1 MIERELKPLFESF
14 PMRSLHKAFLLCA
27 SLALTGH
34 TLAQTHTLRSGWN
47 LVGNDSGA
55 DVNSVN
61 VFGDA
66 STPNAISPQITS
78 IWSWDSLN
86 LRWNFFA
93 PSMTGS
99 ELSTYAGSKGYS
111 VMSSIPK
118 GAGFWVNAKQAVTL
132 PLIVKKPTLEGAYEG
147 TLAGWS
153 PSNSFSLL
161 VLENGDFW
169 SMYGTT
175 SSKGLAVAGF
185 VQGSGTVNTNS
196 KSYTSTNSK
205 DFGYLPGA
213 PSSLSAIYNL
223 DAKTITGAVTSNA
236 GSLQINA
243 GPLTNSLYQYDTP
256 ASLTAVAG
264 TWVAK
269 TFNGDTMIF
278 VFSSIGTFST
288 TSTAGCRVSGTLVP
302 RPSGKNVFNL
312 DVTFGPAPCYLPN
325 TKATGIAISYPL
337 PGGGSQFVAGVI
349 DDTRT
354 YGAAIVGTR

>member
-1 MIERELKPLFESF
+1 M
-14 PMRSLHKAFLLCA
+14 
-27 SLALTGH
+27 
-34 TLAQTHTLRSGWN
+34 AQTHTLRSGWN

-55 DVNSVN
+55 DINSVK

-66 STPNAISPQITS
+66 STPNAISAQVTS

-86 LRWNFFA
+86 LRWNFYA
-93 PSMTGS
+93 PSMTGA
-99 ELSTYAGSKGYS
+99 ELSTYAGSKGYGVLS
-111 VMSSIPK
+111 AIPK
-118 GAGFWVNAKQAVTL
+118 GEGYWVNAKQPITYPIPAT
-132 PLIVKKPTLEGAYEG
+132 PTLEGAYEG

-175 SSKGLAVAGF
+175 TSKGLAVAGF
-185 VQGSGTVNTNS
+185 VQGSGTDNKSS

-205 DFGYLPGA
+205 DFGYSPA
-213 PSSLSAIYNL
+213 VASSLSAIYNL
-223 DAKTITGAVTSNA
+223 DAKTITGALTAYQSVSLPVPPPTSTMY
-236 GSLQINA
+236 GSVQINA
-243 GPLTNSLYQYDTP
+243 GPLTSSLYQYDTP

-264 TWVAK
+264 TWVAT
-269 TFNGDTMIF
+269 TFNGDTMVF

-288 TSTAGCRVSGTLVP
+288 TSTAGCKVSGTLVP

-325 TKATGIAISYPL
+325 KKTTGIAISYPL